1 MQEFFSKAAATS
13 PLSKTP
19 LVEKTAVKNADEAG
33 QFAVPPFGIFRSQ

>member
-19 LVEKTAVKNADEAG
+19 LVEKKIADEAG
-33 QFAVPPFGIFRSQ
+33 QFAVPPFGIVRSP